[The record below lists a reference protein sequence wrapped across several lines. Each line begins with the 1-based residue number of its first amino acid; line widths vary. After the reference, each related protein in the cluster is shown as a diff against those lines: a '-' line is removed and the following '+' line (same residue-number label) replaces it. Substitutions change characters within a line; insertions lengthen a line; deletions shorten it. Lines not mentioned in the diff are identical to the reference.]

1 MKQTADECRRRAE
14 VCLSWAQHVLADD
27 VRRACV
33 TLAMAWL
40 KAAADE
46 DNQDNDLLPLAPE
59 I

>member
-1 MKQTADECRRRAE
+1 MKQTADECRRSAE
-14 VCLSWAQHVLADD
+14 VCLGWAQHAPTDD

-40 KAAADE
+40 KAAADG
-46 DNQDNDLLPLAPE
+46 DNQDNDHSPLAPE